1 MKDNIKNIKNQDKE
15 GQEEQ
20 MKSNQQNINREL
32 NDNNFLFDKKVDIEK
47 FLSQKFEGLNEI
59 DNFLLN
65 FKEKNNE
72 IKEEKKYN
80 KNKKGCEEIF
90 EILKKSW
97 YEKSLKFKS
106 PFKILYKPKKFSL
119 EGRIIIFNFS
129 EHI

>member
-1 MKDNIKNIKNQDKE
+1 MKDTIKNKKNQDKE

-47 FLSQKFEGLNEI
+47 FLSQKFEGLNEM
-59 DNFLLN
+59 DNLLVN

-72 IKEEKKYN
+72 IKEDKKNN

-97 YEKSLKFKS
+97 YEQSLKFKS

>member
-1 MKDNIKNIKNQDKE
+1 MKDTIKNIKNQDKE

-59 DNFLLN
+59 DNLLVN

-97 YEKSLKFKS
+97 YEQSLKFKS